1 MPNTTKQYLRELLGS
16 IAAYVVVL
24 VISTQLLT
32 NNIGGA
38 ALRPLVA
45 FLPMLPAVL
54 VIAAI
59 IRHLRRIDE
68 LEQRIQL
75 EALAL
80 AFMGTAFLTFSY
92 GFLEI
97 VGFPHISWF
106 AVWPIMAV
114 LWLLGVLVARRR
126 YGGGSD

>member
-1 MPNTTKQYLRELLGS
+1 
-16 IAAYVVVL
+16 
-24 VISTQLLT
+24 
-32 NNIGGA
+32 
-38 ALRPLVA
+38 
-45 FLPMLPAVL
+45 MLPAVL

>member
-1 MPNTTKQYLRELLGS
+1 MSNTTKQYLRELLGS
-16 IAAYVVVL
+16 IAAYAVVL
-24 VISTQLLT
+24 VISIQLLT
-32 NNIGGA
+32 NNVGGA
-38 ALRPLVA
+38 ALRPVIAL
-45 FLPMLPAVL
+45 LPMLPAL
-54 VIAAI
+54 GVIAAI
-59 IRHLRRIDE
+59 IRHLKRIDE

-75 EALAL
+75 EALAI

-92 GFLEI
+92 GFLEN

-114 LWLLGVLVARRR
+114 LWLLGLLVARRR